1 MMKDRYED
9 EIEQILRELDAQPPG
24 NNTPDSTASRPLTP
38 VDDEPSP
45 FAPKPPTR
53 KRLISPSKLS
63 IAGVVLAGAGVLL
76 PVPIWF
82 SLVGLAIIVVAVVW
96 MFLQRMMTPNPPGW
110 RGRPVDPP
118 PQSAW
123 QRFRL
128 WLSR

>member
-9 EIEQILRELDAQPPG
+9 EIEQILRNLDAQPPG
-24 NNTPDSTASRPLTP
+24 SNSEQPATPRVVIP

-82 SLVGLAIIVVAVVW
+82 SLVGLAIIAVAVVW
-96 MFLQRMMTPNPPGW
+96 MFLQRMTTPNPPAW
-110 RGRPVDPP
+110 RGRPVEQP
-118 PQSAW
+118 PQTGW
-123 QRFRL
+123 QRFRQ